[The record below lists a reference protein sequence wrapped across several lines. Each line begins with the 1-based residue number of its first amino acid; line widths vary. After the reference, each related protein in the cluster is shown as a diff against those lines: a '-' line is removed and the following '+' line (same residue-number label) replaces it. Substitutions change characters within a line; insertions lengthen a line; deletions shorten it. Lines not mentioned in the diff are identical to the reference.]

1 MNKIGIDLGGTK
13 IEGILLDDSFNV
25 VERTRIPTQQEK
37 GYKSIINSIVSLV
50 EELKIKAS
58 DNVTIGVSTPG
69 AISKKSGLIKNS
81 NTQCLIGMPLKEDLK
96 QALDQEIAI
105 ENDANCFAL
114 AEATL
119 GAAKNHNVVFG
130 VIMGTGVGG
139 GIVINGEVHRGRTYI
154 AGEWGHHTL
163 RINGN
168 KCYCGKL
175 GCVETYISGPALEK
189 RWTELTGKT
198 ESLPSI
204 IHNLGT
210 EKGQQWKKEFLENF
224 GIGLANVI
232 DILDPDVIVLGGGI
246 SNISF
251 LYDEGRDAVYDKVFS
266 DLVDTPILKNQL
278 GDSAGVFG
286 ASLLLQRR
294 KLGNSLQLD

>member
-13 IEGILLDDSFNV
+13 IEGILLDDHFNV

-58 DNVTIGVSTPG
+58 DNVTIGVSAPG

-105 ENDANCFAL
+105 DNDANCFAL

-130 VIMGTGVGG
+130 VIIGTGVGG

-204 IHNLGT
+204 IHNLDT

-266 DLVDTPILKNQL
+266 DLVETPILKNQL

-286 ASLLLQRR
+286 ASLL
-294 KLGNSLQLD
+294 

>member
-58 DNVTIGVSTPG
+58 DNVTIGVSAPG

-119 GAAKNHNVVFG
+119 GVAKNHNVVFG
-130 VIMGTGVGG
+130 VIIGTGVGG

-204 IHNLGT
+204 IHNLDT

-266 DLVDTPILKNQL
+266 DLVETPILKNQL

-286 ASLLLQRR
+286 ASLL
-294 KLGNSLQLD
+294 

>member
-58 DNVTIGVSTPG
+58 DNVTIGVSAPG

-139 GIVINGEVHRGRTYI
+139 GIVINGEIHKGRTYI

-204 IHNLGT
+204 IHNLDT

-266 DLVDTPILKNQL
+266 DLVETPILKNQL

-286 ASLLLQRR
+286 ASLL
-294 KLGNSLQLD
+294 

>member
-58 DNVTIGVSTPG
+58 DNVTIGVSAPG

-266 DLVDTPILKNQL
+266 DLVETPILKNQL

-286 ASLLLQRR
+286 ASLL
-294 KLGNSLQLD
+294 

>member
-50 EELKIKAS
+50 QELKIKAS
-58 DNVTIGVSTPG
+58 DNVTIGVSAPG

-139 GIVINGEVHRGRTYI
+139 GIVINGEIHKGRTYI

-204 IHNLGT
+204 IHNLDA

-266 DLVDTPILKNQL
+266 DLVETPILKNQL

-286 ASLLLQRR
+286 ASLL
-294 KLGNSLQLD
+294 